1 MARLRSLMHNK
12 QEKKLSKNFN
22 PTNVFISHMGSRG
35 EGVSTLLTKFNYI
48 EKEYNFFIPFSLPNE
63 KITVKPEHIS
73 SEGIR
78 ANILEII
85 NASHERVEPEC
96 KHFFKC
102 GGCILQHWDFQHY
115 TKWKVKKIKMP
126 MSLISVC

>member
-1 MARLRSLMHNK
+1 MARLRSIMQSK
-12 QEKKLSKNFN
+12 QVKKLYKNFN
-22 PTNVFISHMGSRG
+22 PTTLSISHMGSRG
-35 EGVSTLLTKFNYI
+35 EGVSTLLTEINYI

-85 NASHERVEPEC
+85 NASQKELNLNVNISLNVVDV
-96 KHFFKC
+96 FFNIGISNIIPNGSLKKLKC
-102 GGCILQHWDFQHY
+102 L
-115 TKWKVKKIKMP
+115 
-126 MSLISVC
+126 LA